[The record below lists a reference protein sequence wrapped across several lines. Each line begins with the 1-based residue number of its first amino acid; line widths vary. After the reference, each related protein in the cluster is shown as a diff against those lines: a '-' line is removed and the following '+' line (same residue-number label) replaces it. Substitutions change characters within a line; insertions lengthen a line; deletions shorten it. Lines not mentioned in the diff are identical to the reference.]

1 MSRIK
6 MDSRGRKPRFFPSA
20 GTDETVSILLELA
33 AEIWTVKERLYVVEK
48 AAAEAGLDL
57 SERIEA
63 WQPSEAES
71 ADLDAQRQRMLKN
84 LFRSLEHSYV
94 SGAHLRE
101 EMDTAAEQDLDL
113 ADAIYEPSRA
123 A

>member
-48 AAAEAGLDL
+48 AAAEAGLNL
-57 SERIEA
+57 SERIES
-63 WQPSEAES
+63 WQPGEAET
-71 ADLDAQRQRMLKN
+71 AELEAQRQRMLKN
-84 LFRSLEHSYV
+84 LFRSLEHSYA
-94 SGAHLRE
+94 SGAQLRE
-101 EMDTAAEQDLDL
+101 EMDAAAEQDKDL
-113 ADAIYEPSRA
+113 ADTIAEPGRA